1 MLAERPTRVPLRGLS
16 SRVHYAWLVAAVTL
30 VVLVT
35 TAGFRS
41 NAGVLIVPLH
51 EEFGWSRGT
60 ISSAASLG
68 LLMFGLSAPFAA
80 ALHDKL
86 GMRRVIMGAL
96 GTIAVASL
104 LSTQIT
110 QPWQLVLLWGVL
122 IGSATG
128 AVSVPL
134 AAIVGTRWFV
144 RRRGLVTG
152 LMTASNATGQLVF
165 LPALAAIT
173 TAFGWRWA
181 VTAIA
186 LVALLL
192 VLPLVALFV
201 RDRPVDVGL
210 APYGGEELEP
220 APRASGSAFKA
231 ALGGLALGARSGT
244 FWLLALSF
252 FICGAST
259 TGLIGTHLIPAA
271 ADQGVSEVAA
281 AGYLA
286 TIGIF
291 DIVGTTL
298 SGWLT
303 DRYDP
308 RLLLFWYYGLRG
320 FSLLLL
326 HSVLG
331 APNIGLVVFIV
342 FYGLDWV
349 ATVPPTVALTADI
362 FGRERVGIVFGWI
375 FAAHQIGAA
384 AAALGAGLIRDD
396 TGSYHWAFLLAGA
409 LCMGASLAVA
419 RIRRPAAVQPAPAA
433 GLV

>member
-1 MLAERPTRVPLRGLS
+1 MPRRLD
-16 SRVHYAWLVAAVTL
+16 RVHYAWIVAAVTL

-86 GMRRVIMGAL
+86 GMRKVIIGAL

-173 TAFGWRWA
+173 TVFGWRWG

-186 LVALLL
+186 LVALFL
-192 VLPLVALFV
+192 VLPLVAVFV
-201 RDRPVDVGL
+201 RDRPIDVGL

-220 APRASGSAFKA
+220 APAASGSAVRA
-231 ALGGLALGARSGT
+231 ALGGLSLGARSGT
-244 FWLLALSF
+244 FWLLAFSF
-252 FICGAST
+252 FVCGAST
-259 TGLIGTHLIPAA
+259 NGLIGTHLIPAA

-286 TIGIF
+286 AIGIF

-320 FSLLLL
+320 LSLLLL

-331 APNIGLVVFIV
+331 APNLGLLVFIV

-375 FAAHQIGAA
+375 FASHQIGAA

-396 TGSYHWAFLLAGA
+396 TGSYHWAFLLAGG

-419 RIRRPAAVQPAPAA
+419 RIRRPAVAQPAPAA